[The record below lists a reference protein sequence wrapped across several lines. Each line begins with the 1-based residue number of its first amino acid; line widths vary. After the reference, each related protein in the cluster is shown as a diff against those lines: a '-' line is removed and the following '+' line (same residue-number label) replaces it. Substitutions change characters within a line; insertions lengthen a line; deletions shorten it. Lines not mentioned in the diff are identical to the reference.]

1 MPGITFIITDFRT
14 LVIFFSKTFVINK
27 ALELV
32 KLNFFGFISSALYY
46 HTAVFAAD
54 YNHNIIDYHQILTNG
69 DSVTDSTVVSSG
81 RLTLDNGA
89 RSNGINIESGGIM
102 EVNKNAT
109 DESSIIHTGGIQ
121 YVDGFALNTTISG
134 EQKISGL
141 VEGTLIKGGYQS
153 VYGSGQAINTT
164 LSNSGVQYVS
174 GIAKNTIIESGQ
186 QYIQSGGKASDTTI
200 NNGGIQNV
208 EGGSVTDSIINDGGT
223 QNVTGGSVTNTIIN
237 DGGTQNVT
245 GGSVTD
251 TTINHYGELYAHGG
265 SVSNTV
271 INGGRLD
278 AANLSTVIKNTVVNN
293 GGHFEVLNGNITD
306 TTINNGSQNIRGNTL
321 VSGTVINNGGRLAV
335 FDNSVA
341 TDTTVTHGGAVYVY
355 SGTVNNVDVSGQD
368 AGLYLEPARNNMKP
382 VITGDI
388 TISDKGRIV
397 LSYGAD
403 SSGADMT
410 VSNDASLQ
418 LNNAGACTTNCLY
431 TLNSLALSGGSVAL
445 YNTPPGAST
454 GWNTLNLSSLSGNG
468 DFYMHTEVASGKGD
482 LLNITGNAT
491 GSFRLFVQDSGVSP
505 TSDDSLLLV
514 KTGGGGAVFTLG
526 NKGGLVELGTWEYRL
541 KENNSGSWLLSPDL
555 RPA

>member
-1 MPGITFIITDFRT
+1 MCLLYVLIFKIRDFFVNLKKLFTFG
-14 LVIFFSKTFVINK
+14 V
-27 ALELV
+27 
-32 KLNFFGFISSALYY
+32 LYY
-46 HTAVFAAD
+46 PAAVFAAD
-54 YNHNIIDYHQILTNG
+54 VRPGDEING
-69 DSVTDSTVVSSG
+69 QLIYDGDRQNVYGGTVS
-81 RLTLDNGA
+81 
-89 RSNGINIESGGIM
+89 
-102 EVNKNAT
+102 
-109 DESSIIHTGGIQ
+109 
-121 YVDGFALNTTISG
+121 NTTIFF
-134 EQKISGL
+134 
-141 VEGTLIKGGYQS
+141 GGFQEVYDGS
-153 VYGSGQAINTT
+153 VTNTRID
-164 LSNSGVQYVS
+164 NSGVQWVR
-174 GIAKNTIIESGQ
+174 
-186 QYIQSGGKASDTTI
+186 GGTVTGTTI
-200 NNGGIQNV
+200 NNGGRQDVMKSGTVTDTIINDGGSQSVNDGSATGTIINNGGTQNVNGSVTDTIINNGGTQNV
-208 EGGSVTDSIINDGGT
+208 EGGSVTDTIIYNRGT
-223 QNVTGGSVTNTIIN
+223 QYVTGGSVTGTIIN
-237 DGGTQNVT
+237 DGG
-245 GGSVTD
+245 D
-251 TTINHYGELYAHGG
+251 LYAHGG

-271 INGGRLD
+271 INGGLLD
-278 AANLSTVIKNTVVNN
+278 AAGLSTVIKNTVVNN
-293 GGHFEVLNGNITD
+293 DGHFEVLNGNITD

-555 RPA
+555 RPAPQPDPLPQP

>member
-1 MPGITFIITDFRT
+1 MCLLYVLIFKIRDFFVNLKKLFTFG
-14 LVIFFSKTFVINK
+14 V
-27 ALELV
+27 
-32 KLNFFGFISSALYY
+32 LYY
-46 HTAVFAAD
+46 PAAVFAAD
-54 YNHNIIDYHQILTNG
+54 VRPGDEING
-69 DSVTDSTVVSSG
+69 QLIYDGDRQNVYGGTVS
-81 RLTLDNGA
+81 
-89 RSNGINIESGGIM
+89 
-102 EVNKNAT
+102 
-109 DESSIIHTGGIQ
+109 
-121 YVDGFALNTTISG
+121 NTTIFF
-134 EQKISGL
+134 
-141 VEGTLIKGGYQS
+141 GGFQEVYDGS
-153 VYGSGQAINTT
+153 VTNTRID
-164 LSNSGVQYVS
+164 NSGVQWVR
-174 GIAKNTIIESGQ
+174 
-186 QYIQSGGKASDTTI
+186 GGTVTGTTI
-200 NNGGIQNV
+200 NNGGRQDVMKSGTVTDTIINDGGSQSVNGGSATGTIINNGGTQNLSSGSVTDTIINNGGTQNV
-208 EGGSVTDSIINDGGT
+208 EGGSVTDTIIYNRGT
-223 QNVTGGSVTNTIIN
+223 QYVTGGSVTGTIIN
-237 DGGTQNVT
+237 DGG
-245 GGSVTD
+245 D
-251 TTINHYGELYAHGG
+251 LYAHGG

-271 INGGRLD
+271 INGGLLD
-278 AANLSTVIKNTVVNN
+278 AAGLSTVIKNTVVNN
-293 GGHFEVLNGNITD
+293 DGHFEVLNGNITD

-555 RPA
+555 RPAPQP

>member
-1 MPGITFIITDFRT
+1 MCLLYVLIFKIRDFFVNLKKLFTFG
-14 LVIFFSKTFVINK
+14 V
-27 ALELV
+27 
-32 KLNFFGFISSALYY
+32 LYY
-46 HTAVFAAD
+46 PAAVFAAD
-54 YNHNIIDYHQILTNG
+54 VRPGDEING
-69 DSVTDSTVVSSG
+69 QLIYDGDRQNVYGGTVS
-81 RLTLDNGA
+81 
-89 RSNGINIESGGIM
+89 
-102 EVNKNAT
+102 
-109 DESSIIHTGGIQ
+109 
-121 YVDGFALNTTISG
+121 NTTIFF
-134 EQKISGL
+134 
-141 VEGTLIKGGYQS
+141 GGFQEVYDGS
-153 VYGSGQAINTT
+153 VTNTRID
-164 LSNSGVQYVS
+164 NSGVQWVR
-174 GIAKNTIIESGQ
+174 
-186 QYIQSGGKASDTTI
+186 GGTVTGTTI
-200 NNGGIQNV
+200 NNGGRQDVMKSGTVTDTIINDGGSQSVNGGSATGTIINNGGTQNLSSGSVTDTIINNGGTQNV
-208 EGGSVTDSIINDGGT
+208 EGGSVTDTIIYNRGT
-223 QNVTGGSVTNTIIN
+223 QYVTGGSVTGTIIN
-237 DGGTQNVT
+237 DGG
-245 GGSVTD
+245 D
-251 TTINHYGELYAHGG
+251 LYAHGG

-271 INGGRLD
+271 INGGLLD
-278 AANLSTVIKNTVVNN
+278 AAGLSTVIKNTVVNN
-293 GGHFEVLNGNITD
+293 DGHFEVLNGNITD

-541 KENNSGSWLLSPDL
+541 KENNSGSWLLSP
-555 RPA
+555 

>member
-1 MPGITFIITDFRT
+1 MCLLYVLIFKIRDFFVNLKKLFTFG
-14 LVIFFSKTFVINK
+14 V
-27 ALELV
+27 
-32 KLNFFGFISSALYY
+32 LYY
-46 HTAVFAAD
+46 PAAVFAAD
-54 YNHNIIDYHQILTNG
+54 VRPGDEING
-69 DSVTDSTVVSSG
+69 QLIYDGDRQNVYGGTVS
-81 RLTLDNGA
+81 
-89 RSNGINIESGGIM
+89 
-102 EVNKNAT
+102 
-109 DESSIIHTGGIQ
+109 
-121 YVDGFALNTTISG
+121 NTTIFF
-134 EQKISGL
+134 
-141 VEGTLIKGGYQS
+141 GGFQEVYDGS
-153 VYGSGQAINTT
+153 VTNTRID
-164 LSNSGVQYVS
+164 NSGVQWVR
-174 GIAKNTIIESGQ
+174 
-186 QYIQSGGKASDTTI
+186 GGTVTGTTI
-200 NNGGIQNV
+200 NNGGRQDVMKSGTVTDTIINDGGSQSVNGGSATGTIINNGGTQNV
-208 EGGSVTDSIINDGGT
+208 EGGSVTDTIIYNRGT
-223 QNVTGGSVTNTIIN
+223 QYVTGGSVTGTIIN
-237 DGGTQNVT
+237 DGG
-245 GGSVTD
+245 D
-251 TTINHYGELYAHGG
+251 LYAHGG

-271 INGGRLD
+271 INGGLLD
-278 AANLSTVIKNTVVNN
+278 AAGLSTVIKNTVVNN
-293 GGHFEVLNGNITD
+293 DGHFEVLNGNITD

-555 RPA
+555 RPAPQPD

>member
-1 MPGITFIITDFRT
+1 
-14 LVIFFSKTFVINK
+14 
-27 ALELV
+27 
-32 KLNFFGFISSALYY
+32 
-46 HTAVFAAD
+46 
-54 YNHNIIDYHQILTNG
+54 
-69 DSVTDSTVVSSG
+69 
-81 RLTLDNGA
+81 
-89 RSNGINIESGGIM
+89 
-102 EVNKNAT
+102 
-109 DESSIIHTGGIQ
+109 
-121 YVDGFALNTTISG
+121 
-134 EQKISGL
+134 
-141 VEGTLIKGGYQS
+141 
-153 VYGSGQAINTT
+153 
-164 LSNSGVQYVS
+164 
-174 GIAKNTIIESGQ
+174 
-186 QYIQSGGKASDTTI
+186 
-200 NNGGIQNV
+200 
-208 EGGSVTDSIINDGGT
+208 EGGSVTDTIIYNRGT
-223 QNVTGGSVTNTIIN
+223 QYVTGGSVTGTIIN
-237 DGGTQNVT
+237 DGG
-245 GGSVTD
+245 D
-251 TTINHYGELYAHGG
+251 LYAHGG

-271 INGGRLD
+271 INGGLLD
-278 AANLSTVIKNTVVNN
+278 AAGLSTVIKNTVVNN
-293 GGHFEVLNGNITD
+293 DGHFEVLNGNITD

-555 RPA
+555 RPAPQPDPLPQPDPVP

>member
-1 MPGITFIITDFRT
+1 MCLLYVLIFKIRDFFVNLKKLFTFG
-14 LVIFFSKTFVINK
+14 V
-27 ALELV
+27 
-32 KLNFFGFISSALYY
+32 LYY
-46 HTAVFAAD
+46 PAAVFAAD
-54 YNHNIIDYHQILTNG
+54 VRPGDEING
-69 DSVTDSTVVSSG
+69 QLIYDGDRQNVYGGTVS
-81 RLTLDNGA
+81 
-89 RSNGINIESGGIM
+89 
-102 EVNKNAT
+102 
-109 DESSIIHTGGIQ
+109 
-121 YVDGFALNTTISG
+121 NTTIFF
-134 EQKISGL
+134 
-141 VEGTLIKGGYQS
+141 GGFQEVYDGS
-153 VYGSGQAINTT
+153 VTNTRID
-164 LSNSGVQYVS
+164 NSGVQWVR
-174 GIAKNTIIESGQ
+174 
-186 QYIQSGGKASDTTI
+186 GGTVTGTTI
-200 NNGGIQNV
+200 NNGGRQDVMKSGTVTDTIINDGGSQSVNGGSATGTIINNGGTQNLSSGSVTDTIINNGGTQNV
-208 EGGSVTDSIINDGGT
+208 EGGSVTDTIIYNRGT
-223 QNVTGGSVTNTIIN
+223 QYVTGGSVTGTIIN
-237 DGGTQNVT
+237 DGG
-245 GGSVTD
+245 D
-251 TTINHYGELYAHGG
+251 LYAHGG

-271 INGGRLD
+271 INGGLLD
-278 AANLSTVIKNTVVNN
+278 AAGLSTVIKNTVVNN
-293 GGHFEVLNGNITD
+293 DGHFEVLNGNITD

-555 RPA
+555 RPAPQPDPLPQP